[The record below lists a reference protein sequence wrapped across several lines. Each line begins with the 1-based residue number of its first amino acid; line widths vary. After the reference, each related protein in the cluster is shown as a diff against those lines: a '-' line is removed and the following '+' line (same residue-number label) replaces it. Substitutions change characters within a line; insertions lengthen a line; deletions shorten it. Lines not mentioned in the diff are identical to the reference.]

1 MSNISRILAFS
12 AIPALMVANPSF
24 AGGGAV
30 TEQAWDRMA
39 TCATPHA
46 GGLADGTR
54 CVGNRM
60 GGLLLDET
68 VRFMSE
74 QGQAA
79 FGKNF
84 RFVHRMSWS
93 PFGSGLA
100 GELDMVVPLAAVGAA
115 RVDADTDALRGSAF
129 FLQHGMTRWTD
140 KHGARRNDMRL
151 GTAYRFTLPSF
162 ASKDVFGAS
171 ALVQQNVEWG
181 HQRLVFG
188 TDYAGRW
195 GGAALHHYI
204 PTTNWRSG
212 RAGYEERAVGG
223 TEFSLRFD
231 VTSTVTLDSA
241 LGRWERD
248 DAGRSAV
255 DGRIGLGWRPH
266 PYLRFDASTGFG
278 RQADPGA
285 FRLSFNV
292 PFGGSRKT
300 PKWEGLGAFGIADTR
315 GDADMWRPVENV
327 GQIRTIERTAQ
338 RSVQGSGD
346 VSARFV
352 QSSASSGDE
361 IEVEVSLSAPASEDV
376 RLTVRLV
383 PGSGDNPAVPGEDY
397 VDEAATVTIREGST
411 SERVTFQL
419 LDNPDMSTERTLSI
433 DVTRAG

>member
-1 MSNISRILAFS
+1 MSNVRKTLSLAAILTPVLAG
-12 AIPALMVANPSF
+12 PSF
-24 AGGGAV
+24 AVGTV
-30 TEQAWDRMA
+30 SEQAWDRTA
-39 TCATPHA
+39 ACLTTPSAVDLA
-46 GGLADGTR
+46 GGAR
-54 CVGNRM
+54 CVENQM
-60 GGLLLDET
+60 GGLLLDEA

-74 QGQAA
+74 QGQAM
-79 FGKNF
+79 FGENF
-84 RFVHRMSWS
+84 HLTHRMSWA
-93 PFGSGLA
+93 PLGSGLA

-115 RVDADTDALRGSAF
+115 GIDADVDTLHGSAF
-129 FLQHGMTRWTD
+129 FLQNGITRWTD

-151 GTAYRFTLPSF
+151 GTAFRFTLPSF
-162 ASKDVFGAS
+162 AGGDVFGAS
-171 ALVQQNVEWG
+171 TLLQQNAEWG

-204 PTTNWRSG
+204 PRTNWRSG
-212 RAGYEERAVGG
+212 RPGYEERAVGG

-266 PYLRFDASTGFG
+266 PYLRFDASTGVG
-278 RQADPGA
+278 HQADSGA
-285 FRLSFNV
+285 FRLSLNV
-292 PFGGSRKT
+292 PFGGSSRKT
-300 PKWEGLGAFGIADTR
+300 PKWEGLGAFGVSDTR
-315 GDADMWRPVENV
+315 RDDDMWRPVENV
-327 GQIRTIERTAQ
+327 GRIRTIERTMT
-338 RSVQGSGD
+338 SVQEGD
-346 VSARFV
+346 VSMRFV

-376 RLTVRLV
+376 RLTVRLA

-397 VDEAATVTIREGST
+397 VDEPAIVTIREGTT

-419 LDNPDMSTERTLSI
+419 LHNPGLDTERTLSV

>member
-1 MSNISRILAFS
+1 MSNIRGILAF
-12 AIPALMVANPSF
+12 AVILPFVFAKPSF
-24 AGGGAV
+24 AAGTV
-30 TEQAWDRMA
+30 PEQAWDRTA
-39 TCATPHA
+39 TCLSPLSGDMA
-46 GGLADGTR
+46 GGAR

-60 GGLLLDET
+60 GRLLLDEA

-74 QGQAA
+74 QGRAT
-79 FGKNF
+79 FGENF
-84 RFVHRMSWS
+84 RLVHRMSWS

-115 RVDADTDALRGSAF
+115 RIDADVNTLHGSAF
-129 FLQHGMTRWTD
+129 FLQHGVTRWTD

-151 GTAYRFTLPSF
+151 GTAFRFMLPSF
-162 ASKDVFGAS
+162 AGEDVLGAS

-181 HQRLVFG
+181 HQRFVFG

-204 PTTNWRSG
+204 PTTDWRPG
-212 RAGYEERAVGG
+212 RSGYEERAVGG
-223 TEFSLRFD
+223 TEFSLHFD
-231 VTSTVTLDSA
+231 LTSTVTLDSA

-248 DAGRSAV
+248 DLGRSAV
-255 DGRIGLGWRPH
+255 DGRVGLGWRPH

-278 RQADPGA
+278 PEADSGA
-285 FRLSFNV
+285 FRLSLNV

-300 PKWEGLGAFGIADTR
+300 PKWEGLGTLGIADAR
-315 GDADMWRPVENV
+315 RDADMWRPVDNV
-327 GQIRTIERTAQ
+327 GRIRTIERTAQ
-338 RSVQGSGD
+338 RNVQDGD
-346 VSARFV
+346 VSARFI

-376 RLTVRLV
+376 QLTVRLA

-397 VDEAATVTIREGST
+397 VDEPATVTIREGAT

-419 LDNPDMSTERTLSI
+419 LDNPGLSTQRTLSV
-433 DVTRAG
+433 DVTRAAG

>member
-1 MSNISRILAFS
+1 MSNIRGVLVFTAILPFVFAK
-12 AIPALMVANPSF
+12 PSF
-24 AGGGAV
+24 AAGIAP
-30 TEQAWDRMA
+30 EQAWDRMA
-39 TCATPHA
+39 TCVTPHA
-46 GGLADGTR
+46 GNLADGTR
-54 CVGNRM
+54 CAGNRM
-60 GGLLLDET
+60 GGLLLDEA

-79 FGKNF
+79 FGENF
-84 RFVHRMSWS
+84 RLVHRMSWS

-100 GELDMVVPLAAVGAA
+100 GELDMVVPLATVGAA
-115 RVDADTDALRGSAF
+115 RVDADADALDGSAF

-140 KHGARRNDMRL
+140 KRGARRNDMRL

-162 ASKDVFGAS
+162 SSKDVFGAS

-204 PTTNWRSG
+204 PTTDWRSG
-212 RAGYEERAVGG
+212 RLGYEERAVGG

-248 DAGRSAV
+248 DTGRSAV

-266 PYLRFDASTGFG
+266 PYLRFDASAGFG
-278 RQADPGA
+278 HQADSGA
-285 FRLSFNV
+285 FRLSLNL

-300 PKWEGLGAFGIADTR
+300 PDWEGIGAFGVTDTR
-315 GDADMWRPVENV
+315 SDADMWRPVENV

-338 RSVQGSGD
+338 RNVQQGDD
-346 VSARFV
+346 VSVRFI

-361 IEVEVSLSAPASEDV
+361 VEVEVSLSAAASEDV
-376 RLTVRLV
+376 RLIVRLV

-397 VDEAATVTIREGST
+397 VDEPATVTIREGAT

-419 LDNPDMSTERTLSI
+419 LANPGLSTERTLSV

>member
-1 MSNISRILAFS
+1 MSNIRGILVFT
-12 AIPALMVANPSF
+12 AILPFVFAKPSF
-24 AGGGAV
+24 AAGTV
-30 TEQAWDRMA
+30 PELAWDRMA
-39 TCATPHA
+39 PCVTPHA
-46 GGLADGTR
+46 GSLADGTR

-60 GGLLLDET
+60 GGLLLDEA
-68 VRFMSE
+68 VRFMSD

-115 RVDADTDALRGSAF
+115 RADTDADALHGSAF

-140 KHGARRNDMRL
+140 NRGARRNDMRL
-151 GTAYRFTLPSF
+151 GTAYRFTFPSF
-162 ASKDVFGAS
+162 SGKDVFGAS

-195 GGAALHHYI
+195 GGAAVHHYI

-266 PYLRFDASTGFG
+266 PYLRFDAAAGFG
-278 RQADPGA
+278 HRADPGA

-300 PKWEGLGAFGIADTR
+300 PKWEGLGAFGINDTR
-315 GDADMWRPVENV
+315 RDADMWRPVENV
-327 GQIRTIERTAQ
+327 GQIRTIERTAR
-338 RSVQGSGD
+338 RSVQDGA
-346 VSARFV
+346 VSVRFI

-376 RLTVRLV
+376 RLTVRLA

-397 VDEAATVTIREGST
+397 VDEPATVTIREGAT

-419 LDNPDMSTERTLSI
+419 LDNPGLSTERTLSV
-433 DVTRAG
+433 DVTRAS

>member
-266 PYLRFDASTGFG
+266 PYLRFDASAGFG

-397 VDEAATVTIREGST
+397 VDEAATVTIREGAT

-419 LDNPDMSTERTLSI
+419 LDNPGLSTERTLSV

>member
-1 MSNISRILAFS
+1 MSNIRGILVFT
-12 AIPALMVANPSF
+12 AILPFVFAKPSF
-24 AGGGAV
+24 AAGTV
-30 TEQAWDRMA
+30 PELAWDRMA
-39 TCATPHA
+39 TCVTPHA
-46 GGLADGTR
+46 GSLADGTR

-60 GGLLLDET
+60 GGLLLDEA
-68 VRFMSE
+68 VRFMSD

-115 RVDADTDALRGSAF
+115 RADTDADALHGSAF

-140 KHGARRNDMRL
+140 NRGARRNDMRL

-162 ASKDVFGAS
+162 SGKDVFGAS

-195 GGAALHHYI
+195 GGAAVHHYI

-266 PYLRFDASTGFG
+266 PYLRFDAAAGFG
-278 RQADPGA
+278 HQADPGA

-300 PKWEGLGAFGIADTR
+300 PKWEGLGAFGINDTR
-315 GDADMWRPVENV
+315 RDADMWRPVENV
-327 GQIRTIERTAQ
+327 GQIRTIERTAR
-338 RSVQGSGD
+338 RSVQDGA
-346 VSARFV
+346 VSVRFI

-376 RLTVRLV
+376 RLTVRLA

-397 VDEAATVTIREGST
+397 VDEPATVTIREGAT

-419 LDNPDMSTERTLSI
+419 LDNPGLSTERTLSV
-433 DVTRAG
+433 DVTRAS